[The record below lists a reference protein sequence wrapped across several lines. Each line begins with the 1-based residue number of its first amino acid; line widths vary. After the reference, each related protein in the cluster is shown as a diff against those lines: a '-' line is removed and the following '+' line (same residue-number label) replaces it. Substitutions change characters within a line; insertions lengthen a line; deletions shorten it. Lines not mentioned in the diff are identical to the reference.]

1 MLRDTK
7 WYSDRRDIA
16 QKLISWLCFA
26 SPEVPD
32 EILDFAY
39 NIKDS
44 NCEKCEY
51 WTNACSYDSGRI
63 GQCTHPKITGGPHH
77 PSNGCGMVEMTLMY
91 IPSCSENQEIFT
103 RWNFGCNLWEKKNG

>member
-1 MLRDTK
+1 MLRGSEWFTNRK
-7 WYSDRRDIA
+7 DIA

-39 NIKDS
+39 NIKDGS
-44 NCEKCEY
+44 CQKCAY
-51 WTNACSYDSGRI
+51 WANSCSYDSGHM
-63 GQCTHPKITGGPHH
+63 GECTHPKISGNHH
-77 PSNGCGMVEMTLMY
+77 PSNGCGMVEQTLVY
-91 IPSCSENQEIFT
+91 VPGLNLKQEIYT

>member
-1 MLRDTK
+1 MLRGSEWFTNRK
-7 WYSDRRDIA
+7 DIA
-16 QKLISWLCFA
+16 QKLISWL
-26 SPEVPD
+26 
-32 EILDFAY
+32 DFAY

-44 NCEKCEY
+44 SCQKCAY
-51 WTNACSYDSGRI
+51 WANSCPYDSGHI